1 MNRLLWIG
9 MLFLGFSCQNSQ
21 EKLRKF
27 ALNPDMKKE
36 TGKDVTVLYSDSG
49 KVTARIM
56 APTMLRDLTD
66 KPVTEMPDGIE
77 AIFYDR
83 NGEISSKLTAN
94 RAINYTATG
103 TMEAYGNV
111 IVINELGDTLRT
123 EKLIWLEQ
131 EDKVYTDQFVRINT
145 PEEVIYGD
153 GFESNQ
159 RFTRYRILNI
169 RGTVALG
176 SEAEADPKVD

>member
-1 MNRLLWIG
+1 MYRLLWIG
-9 MLFLGFSCQNSQ
+9 LGFLSFSCQNSQ

-27 ALNPDMKKE
+27 AVSPDMKKE
-36 TGKDVTVLYSDSG
+36 SGKEVTLIYSDSG

-56 APTMLRDLTD
+56 APTMIRDLTE
-66 KPVTEMPDGIE
+66 KPITEMPDGIK
-77 AIFYDR
+77 AIFYDKK
-83 NGEISSKLTAN
+83 GEISSTMTAN
-94 RAINYTATG
+94 RAINFQATG

-123 EKLIWLEQ
+123 EKLIWLDQ
-131 EDKVYTDQFVRINT
+131 EDRIYTDQFVRINT
-145 PEEVIYGD
+145 PNEIIYGD

-169 RGTVALG
+169 RGTIALG
-176 SEAEADPKVD
+176 SETEAPSE